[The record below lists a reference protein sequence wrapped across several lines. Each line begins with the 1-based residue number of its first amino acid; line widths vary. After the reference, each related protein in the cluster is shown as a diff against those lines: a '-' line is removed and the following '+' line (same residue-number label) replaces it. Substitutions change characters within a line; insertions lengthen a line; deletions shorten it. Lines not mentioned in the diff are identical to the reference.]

1 MSEKTCSDCQR
12 SRPRGEFHRSKAKP
26 DGLQPRCKEC
36 SKERTQRWR
45 AKNPDHSRRLARE
58 SYHRQF
64 ARNPDRFRSL
74 NAAEQHLRAIARSGA
89 ITLVPRISRGIVL
102 PPSSQTTA
110 PK

>member
-1 MSEKTCSDCQR
+1 MNNLTARQR
-12 SRPRGEFHRSKAKP
+12 EV
-26 DGLQPRCKEC
+26 L
-36 SKERTQRWR
+36 RWV
-45 AKNPDHSRRLARE
+45 K
-58 SYHRQF
+58 QF
-64 ARNPDRFRSL
+64 ATLNGYAPTRAELAQAFGFRSL